1 MADAVS
7 LCNLALSS
15 LGAKSITS
23 LTEDSTAAKECN
35 RVYEH
40 ARDSELR
47 AHPWGFA
54 RAQVKIAA
62 DRVDPIFG
70 AAKRYLKPSD
80 CLRILPTEGQDD
92 SAQQDDFQTYGR
104 YIHTDNTSPI
114 KLIYVARITDVEQFD
129 QLFRDLLVRRIAS
142 DISEKI
148 TQSNTKREAARQE
161 YIAAQKEARRVNAFE
176 KPPQEFPKDSWL
188 KARG

>member
-47 AHPWGFA
+47 A